1 MADESNKRL
10 RLQRR
15 LRGWSQEDVAS
26 GLHRLAAKR
35 GEPEL
40 GVDAT
45 MVSRWERGTRRPR
58 PRYVRL
64 LCNLFELPA
73 EQLGIITPDDLA
85 LIPAGRRDAIEE
97 QDVERRE
104 FIRKAST
111 LMGVTVIPAIRPDL
125 AGPQPWER
133 LSRALRRPGLV
144 DGETITHLG
153 QITTALESLGPTA
166 VSSQVIFG
174 PVTGHLD
181 AISLLLR
188 GSMPASLRG
197 ELCSIAGETACLAG
211 WLRWNMDDPEGAAA
225 YFRAGLEAAREA
237 GDGPLGALLMGSA
250 ACQPPYRENPVDR
263 VRKLRGGMFG
273 FTQADA
279 SPLTRVWL
287 AAKEADAHA
296 LLGDD
301 YACLEALDR
310 AETLLDGADP
320 ADPHRE
326 RPRFS
331 TIDRTWLEGERGA
344 SLAKLGRT
352 HEARVTLEHALTG
365 MGSSRERDRL
375 WLSTSL
381 ASTHLQEGEREEA
394 CRVAV
399 SVLDRA
405 AKMQLEP
412 VVRVVQ
418 DMRVAMGPNG
428 SNAAAIQE
436 LDAHLLSSRGAA

>member
-1 MADESNKRL
+1 MADEPNRRL

-15 LRGWSQEDVAS
+15 LRGWSQEDVAA

-35 GEPEL
+35 GDPEL

-73 EQLGIITPDDLA
+73 QQLGIIEAEDLA
-85 LIPAGRRDAIEE
+85 LITASRQDPIEE
-97 QDVERRE
+97 QDVERRD
-104 FIRKAST
+104 FIRKVST
-111 LMGVTVIPAIRPDL
+111 LMGVAALPVIRPNL

-144 DGETITHLG
+144 DRETVTHLG
-153 QITTALESLGPTA
+153 QITTALESLGLTP
-166 VSSQVIFG
+166 VSSHAIFG

-181 AISLLLR
+181 AMSLLLR
-188 GSMPASLRG
+188 SSMPASLRT
-197 ELCSIAGETACLAG
+197 ELCSIAGETACFAG
-211 WLRWNMDDPEGAAA
+211 WLRWNLDDQEGAAA

-237 GDGPLGALLMGSA
+237 GDRALGAYLMGSA
-250 ACQPPYRENPVDR
+250 ACQPPYRENPIDR
-263 VRKLRGGMFG
+263 VRKLRDGMFG
-273 FTQADA
+273 FTPVDA
-279 SPLTRVWL
+279 SPRWQVWL

-301 YACLEALDR
+301 YPCLEALER
-310 AETLLDGADP
+310 AEEALQGAGP
-320 ADPHRE
+320 ADPDQD

-331 TIDRTWLEGERGA
+331 AIDRTWLDGERGA

-352 HEARVTLEHALTG
+352 DEARAALERALAS
-365 MGSSRERDRL
+365 MGSNRERDRL
-375 WLSTSL
+375 WLAASL
-381 ASTHLQEGEREEA
+381 ASTHLQAGEREEA

-399 SVLDRA
+399 TVLDRA
-405 AKMQLEP
+405 ARMHLQP

-418 DMRVAMGPNG
+418 SLRVEMGTNG
-428 SNAAAIQE
+428 ANAAVRE
-436 LDAHLLSSRGAA
+436 LDEHLMATQGAA